1 MLKKIYVF
9 GCSNHDPNENHT
21 LHLNMLLSLILPF
34 PPLQCICCRSCIF
47 CPVEDFT
54 FRILLIMSLWCSLT
68 RASSY
73 FLLQKMS
80 FSIALLLMYYMI
92 QKGSLLI
99 SDTTC
104 VKKLATLWTIIS
116 HVKGRS
122 GWVSSTVVYPEVMK
136 TFLKIHIQT
145 CQLMA
150 LNTPKTIK
158 GQVTALIGC
167 HNYYWKIRESYLVH
181 SFCLS
186 SLLFVKNVVCKT
198 GEILVLRLLCGNP
211 EWKPG
216 EQDIG

>member
-1 MLKKIYVF
+1 
-9 GCSNHDPNENHT
+9 
-21 LHLNMLLSLILPF
+21 
-34 PPLQCICCRSCIF
+34 
-47 CPVEDFT
+47 
-54 FRILLIMSLWCSLT
+54 
-68 RASSY
+68 
-73 FLLQKMS
+73 MS
-80 FSIALLLMYYMI
+80 FSIALFLTYSMI

-122 GWVSSTVVYPEVMK
+122 SWVLSTVVHPEVIK

-150 LNTPKTIK
+150 LNIHETIK

-167 HNYYWKIRESYLVH
+167 HNYYWEIRESYVIH

-198 GEILVLRLLCGNP
+198 GEILVLKLLCGSP

-216 EQDIG
+216 E